1 MTRHLIT
8 CALCGL
14 VAAVLGSAPV
24 AATTEEPIADIRDRI
39 AETKQKKLELL
50 KTLALIYEARGDQD
64 KAIEYTSQAFML
76 TAADEVLAKKLL
88 DMLRAGER
96 WADMIPIYEYL
107 VDEHPGSSQQYMRRL
122 AECLFKIGQTDDAL
136 EILNRYRKD
145 FADYQQTFLDVA
157 ELLADNGQAERA
169 ATLLEEAIGGRFKEH
184 YKLHWQLGL
193 VYIELG
199 ETGKAI
205 EAYEAALD
213 LVEPGRDRDAINGR
227 LIQLYKEADK
237 LDEVIER
244 RERQIEELDARL
256 VDLYWDKA
264 TRHEEAGETD
274 EVVELY
280 RKIVALAPESE
291 RGTAAATKVAELT
304 ATPTTDPEE

>member
-8 CALCGL
+8 CVLCGL
-14 VAAVLGSAPV
+14 VAAVLASAPPA
-24 AATTEEPIADIRDRI
+24 AATEESIADIRDRI

-64 KAIEYTSQAFML
+64 KAIEYTTQAFML
-76 TAADEVLAKKLL
+76 TAADEVLAKRLL

-122 AECLFKIGQTDDAL
+122 AECHFKTGQADAAV
-136 EILNRYRKD
+136 EILDRYRKD
-145 FADYQQTFLDVA
+145 FADYQQTFLDIA

-169 ATLLEEAIGGRFKEH
+169 ASLLEEAIAGRFKEH

-199 ETGKAI
+199 ETNKAI
-205 EAYEAALD
+205 GAYEAALD
-213 LVEPGRDRDAINGR
+213 LAEPGRDHDAINSR
-227 LIQLYKEADK
+227 LIQLYKEADT

-244 RERQIEELDARL
+244 REREIEQLDSRL
-256 VDLYWDKA
+256 VGLYWDKA
-264 TRHEEAGETD
+264 TRHEGAGETAEAVD
-274 EVVELY
+274 LY
-280 RKIVALAPESE
+280 RKIVAVAPESE
-291 RGTAAATKVAELT
+291 QGKAAAAKVAELT
-304 ATPTTDPEE
+304 ATPTTEPEE